1 MQMRQQCRQ
10 LIARF
15 KCGNAIELRLERRK
29 ALAIDG
35 GRVHAGGVFIADLLL
50 VGSARIGVG
59 VGRGRFFQNQLR
71 VQPVEFMQLRE
82 AAIGGLVGGQR
93 VAFEPAIA
101 TEAVKVLAGVDAL
114 VHKRGIEDP

>member
-50 VGSARIGVG
+50 VGSARIALALGV
-59 VGRGRFFQNQLR
+59 
-71 VQPVEFMQLRE
+71 
-82 AAIGGLVGGQR
+82 AASSRIS
-93 VAFEPAIA
+93 FECSRLSSCSS
-101 TEAVKVLAGVDAL
+101 VK
-114 VHKRGIEDP
+114 RP